1 LQVIDLPQF
10 LDVDFRHLD
19 LPLWL
24 AHHQYAVFVSGSDL
38 AVAQTSS
45 KDNSCVWTIFR
56 FEFSKG
62 IVLFAK
68 GNNNHFRNLECNFGK
83 VDKEQ
88 QPRRSDLLSQK
99 KKQQQQQKKKK
110 KRKKQKHEE
119 EVSKKKKVKETSSIE
134 PEQPAVHVCS
144 MLQWKP
150 WGKASTQRDVL
161 GTCLL
166 DNILQYAFKCSE
178 AEGTVAKSLTNQSKA
193 LDEEAYKCS
202 LSVDLGTA
210 LRESKGS
217 FASSS
222 WKLSSKEQCALSH
235 MRSSSRGIR
244 RRGLQVFLDLMVNAA
259 IDPSTRPKSGRSA
272 LPCKQ
277 ARSSPGTARLQG
289 AAPSSE
295 VENKTLLSGLMA
307 AAMNRPPMDK
317 QLTMEKDKRWV
328 GSQTERALK
337 VAEKNWNQFEAM
349 KSDCLLQSAGGGS
362 NKKAHCQIEWRRVL
376 EWLNNGFLE
385 LLLQEG
391 ILGSSLRG
399 SSHPREDE
407 RAVFLDVQELS
418 DVCLK
423 VVEIVPGEGSCRLVK
438 CLASIIEN
446 VNRTLIAMVV
456 ENPKFSGNSGLLE
469 ETPDLTRGHAKV
481 RIVEETSQLEENSKE
496 REKLQDMFQEMVWV
510 CRLLPLLVSSSEL
523 VAAAFAKE
531 RGLTLILELYSS
543 LVRAFPVGLKAV
555 DKTLDGDEK
564 EVILPGEVV
573 KASQE
578 IPLNV
583 LRSPTCSQSV
593 GNHHTANI
601 SNERDSNVGQLSS
614 IGITN
619 LPCFKH
625 GGSDLGPEIPMTA
638 LRSQQERCVHDTLS
652 SRKRPSHVPQLSLS
666 LLAVTAAEQEQRQ
679 VPQIK
684 DHLCSSNMDTGLL
697 SLSRTTAANMHLSV
711 MTPNV
716 FNIICEAK
724 LHLLRAIACMLAC
737 RSITIHR
744 LQHRLTQK
752 LNAKH
757 GLILCFLPDLIGGP
771 FSRFPA
777 CIGNRLKRM
786 IFRVLFLLD
795 KDDCAEEDDMFGFL
809 HGSGS
814 SCQIK
819 DTPGVPWWSGPGPP
833 PIIGDTKRGFSD
845 TMLEE
850 IQQRLDNILSAMSAL
865 LTGHAPPVNME
876 CTSCEEEDSVLTNDP
891 RSTRCHHSTYV
902 SRLWIDLAYLLTVL
916 SEYVQFWPQQAGKVR
931 EVVNSCGV
939 QAECILSLLSGLGVT
954 SSWGP
959 AEILTMQSLLKLL
972 SVCICNLVCGKMNST
987 QGWGDAEHCLWDVIF
1002 KNPANWNCL
1011 LQYVS
1016 YLTSDICQRCL
1027 GYLLEDFQRSLQEPI
1042 RLYYRMLGQ
1051 KVGMGGISDHVFASF
1066 QGMEASPKNVLGFLR
1081 LVVLL
1086 VQKRLDMA
1094 QESSSVSHVL
1104 DSLSLLEGIMN
1115 PSDGLLMMAVNRQ
1128 AKAIP
1133 LQTKESEQKN
1143 SSPTLHISRDQG
1155 KLHGNLCADTEKS
1168 GSDNGFQRDV
1178 RSFCPQCADLVLTGR
1193 NDSKIGDI
1201 THESLCL
1208 LAEIFS
1214 LKLSSSSGQRLSS
1227 PKRCVQEKTTLHNPF
1242 LTSKYLDPILDTIF
1256 HGFKRLYTTT
1266 APDESLLHESAA
1278 YVQNRRKHA
1287 EPSQGSN
1294 NKLWR
1299 NRGSNSRENEQ
1310 KCNACAAFA
1319 RILLAVAQNQTGDA
1333 SQTFHRLHVM
1343 EFLVQQ
1349 IALEYEFSQVAT
1361 PKTQD
1366 SMTGS
1371 TVERDSGKK
1380 EIQMAGN
1387 FRRMETQENCEW
1399 QLGSVSAKDKTY
1411 LSPVIQPHQFSQLS
1425 SPQSREHEFI
1435 SRWRKKHDGHD
1446 VQRSELPLCERD
1458 ENISTLVSEWDN
1470 CSIAVTQR
1478 RVTGTPRESRDTES
1492 KIHLQ
1497 TFLTKLYNPAL
1508 MSSGGLAGL
1517 ATPRLNEVV
1526 YCGRFFDL
1534 NDEVEREL
1542 AAEEDDFV
1550 SINMSTNQLENFED
1564 QRKHF
1569 KVTCAIEQTAK
1580 SSSHSSS
1587 LAPQSQSLEFVELEE
1602 ENPQRSQSPGQSSTT
1617 KPSTHPLVPKL
1628 NFSKA
1633 IRKRGLDF
1641 EEENVS
1647 SEPVASSNR
1656 DQCLP
1661 TRFSFEGQR
1670 ADVEFNKSNPKLEG
1684 LFVSYT
1690 RERCSR
1696 RIYQNAGLHVLLLE
1710 LFISLML
1717 NPEYS
1722 PPPSTLS
1729 FSCIYVWL
1737 LLVKPIYKSL
1747 YVMTCRGSLEAL
1759 YSDRFPMESRRLNAP
1774 FFLTFRI
1781 LPNYCFGSARKRW
1794 R

>member
-1 LQVIDLPQF
+1 
-10 LDVDFRHLD
+10 
-19 LPLWL
+19 
-24 AHHQYAVFVSGSDL
+24 
-38 AVAQTSS
+38 
-45 KDNSCVWTIFR
+45 
-56 FEFSKG
+56 
-62 IVLFAK
+62 
-68 GNNNHFRNLECNFGK
+68 
-83 VDKEQ
+83 
-88 QPRRSDLLSQK
+88 
-99 KKQQQQQKKKK
+99 
-110 KRKKQKHEE
+110 
-119 EVSKKKKVKETSSIE
+119 
-134 PEQPAVHVCS
+134 
-144 MLQWKP
+144 
-150 WGKASTQRDVL
+150 
-161 GTCLL
+161 
-166 DNILQYAFKCSE
+166 
-178 AEGTVAKSLTNQSKA
+178 
-193 LDEEAYKCS
+193 
-202 LSVDLGTA
+202 
-210 LRESKGS
+210 
-217 FASSS
+217 
-222 WKLSSKEQCALSH
+222 
-235 MRSSSRGIR
+235 
-244 RRGLQVFLDLMVNAA
+244 
-259 IDPSTRPKSGRSA
+259 
-272 LPCKQ
+272 
-277 ARSSPGTARLQG
+277 
-289 AAPSSE
+289 
-295 VENKTLLSGLMA
+295 
-307 AAMNRPPMDK
+307 
-317 QLTMEKDKRWV
+317 
-328 GSQTERALK
+328 
-337 VAEKNWNQFEAM
+337 
-349 KSDCLLQSAGGGS
+349 
-362 NKKAHCQIEWRRVL
+362 
-376 EWLNNGFLE
+376 
-385 LLLQEG
+385 
-391 ILGSSLRG
+391 
-399 SSHPREDE
+399 
-407 RAVFLDVQELS
+407 
-418 DVCLK
+418 
-423 VVEIVPGEGSCRLVK
+423 
-438 CLASIIEN
+438 
-446 VNRTLIAMVV
+446 
-456 ENPKFSGNSGLLE
+456 
-469 ETPDLTRGHAKV
+469 
-481 RIVEETSQLEENSKE
+481 
-496 REKLQDMFQEMVWV
+496 
-510 CRLLPLLVSSSEL
+510 
-523 VAAAFAKE
+523 
-531 RGLTLILELYSS
+531 
-543 LVRAFPVGLKAV
+543 
-555 DKTLDGDEK
+555 
-564 EVILPGEVV
+564 
-573 KASQE
+573 
-578 IPLNV
+578 
-583 LRSPTCSQSV
+583 
-593 GNHHTANI
+593 
-601 SNERDSNVGQLSS
+601 
-614 IGITN
+614 
-619 LPCFKH
+619 
-625 GGSDLGPEIPMTA
+625 
-638 LRSQQERCVHDTLS
+638 
-652 SRKRPSHVPQLSLS
+652 
-666 LLAVTAAEQEQRQ
+666 
-679 VPQIK
+679 
-684 DHLCSSNMDTGLL
+684 
-697 SLSRTTAANMHLSV
+697 
-711 MTPNV
+711 
-716 FNIICEAK
+716 
-724 LHLLRAIACMLAC
+724 
-737 RSITIHR
+737 
-744 LQHRLTQK
+744 
-752 LNAKH
+752 
-757 GLILCFLPDLIGGP
+757 LIGGP

-795 KDDCAEEDDMFGFL
+795 KDDHAEGDDMFGFL

-814 SCQIK
+814 SCQVK

-845 TMLEE
+845 TMLKE
-850 IQQRLDNILSAMSAL
+850 IQQRLDNILSTMSAL
-865 LTGHAPPVNME
+865 LIRHSPPVNME
-876 CTSCEEEDSVLTNDP
+876 CTSCEEEEDSALTNDP
-891 RSTRCHHSTYV
+891 RSTRRHHSKTYV

-939 QAECILSLLSGLGVT
+939 QAECILSLLSRLGVT

-972 SVCICNLVCGKMNST
+972 SVCICNLVCGKMNSP

-1002 KNPANWNCL
+1002 RNPANWNCL

-1027 GYLLEDFQRSLQEPI
+1027 GCLLEDFQRSLQGPI
-1042 RLYYRMLGQ
+1042 RLYYHVLGQ
-1051 KVGMGGISDHVFASF
+1051 KVGMRGISDHVFASF
-1066 QGMEASPKNVLGFLR
+1066 QGTEASPKNVLGFLR

-1086 VQKRLDMA
+1086 VQKKLDMA
-1094 QESSSVSHVL
+1094 QENSCVSHVL
-1104 DSLSLLEGIMN
+1104 DSFSLLEGIMN

-1128 AKAIP
+1128 AQAIP

-1143 SSPTLHISRDQG
+1143 SSATLHISRDQG

-1168 GSDNGFQRDV
+1168 GSDSGFQRDV

-1214 LKLSSSSGQRLSS
+1214 LKISSSSGQRLSS
-1227 PKRCVQEKTTLHNPF
+1227 PKRSVQEKTTLYNPF

-1278 YVQNRRKHA
+1278 YLQNRRKHT
-1287 EPSQGSN
+1287 EGSN

-1310 KCNACAAFA
+1310 NCNACAAFA

-1361 PKTQD
+1361 PKIQD

-1371 TVERDSGKK
+1371 SVERDSGKK

-1399 QLGSVSAKDKTY
+1399 QLGSVSARDKTY

-1458 ENISTLVSEWDN
+1458 ENISTLISEWDN

-1497 TFLTKLYNPAL
+1497 TFLTKLYKPAL

-1550 SINMSTNQLENFED
+1550 SIHMSTSQPENFED

-1569 KVTCAIEQTAK
+1569 KVTCAIKQTAK
-1580 SSSHSSS
+1580 SSLHSSS

-1602 ENPQRSQSPGQSSTT
+1602 ENPQRSQSPGQSSTS
-1617 KPSTHPLVPKL
+1617 KPSTRPLVPKL

-1633 IRKRGLDF
+1633 IRKGGLNF

-1661 TRFSFEGQR
+1661 TTFASESQR
-1670 ADVEFNKSNPKLEG
+1670 AHVEVNKSNPKLEG

-1781 LPNYCFGSARKRW
+1781 LPHYCFGSARKRW